1 MPATCCTRPVSL
13 IGTVTSTMLIVAT
26 PSGAPAAWCHTPHL
40 TLARTRVPTDL
51 TPYTGALDGFRGL
64 DWEAGELSL
73 VRSHL
78 PVDGVP
84 GEQPRYE
91 VVQAWPLGR

>member
-1 MPATCCTRPVSL
+1 AH
-13 IGTVTSTMLIVAT
+13 
-26 PSGAPAAWCHTPHL
+26 AAARKAGVPMEERRRYTPHL

-64 DWEAGELSL
+64 DWEASELSL

-78 PVDGVP
+78 PVDGMP